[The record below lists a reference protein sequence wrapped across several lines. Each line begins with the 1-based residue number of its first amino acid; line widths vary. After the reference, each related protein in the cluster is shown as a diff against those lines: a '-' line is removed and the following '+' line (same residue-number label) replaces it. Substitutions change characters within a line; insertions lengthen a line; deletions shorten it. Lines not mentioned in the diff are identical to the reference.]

1 MSHEAIVMQSRFYI
15 LRRQTGA
22 TLVFCLVILLA
33 VTLVS
38 VASMRSSNNAL
49 KMASSARDHAVAFQ
63 AAEAALAQAE
73 QVVLTAHYTA
83 DDFICRN
90 ASSSRCFNSTC
101 TNGLCFSG
109 DLDNA
114 MYKDECKIAKPTA
127 SAEAWPTKTYWQSN
141 GASLPKVHIAKAA
154 IDDADELDDETIPVP
169 YMVEFLCYVPRDN
182 LTATD
187 ENNRNGGVP
196 LFRVTVRAEG
206 SAGRAAVML
215 QSVFR
220 AAG

>member
-1 MSHEAIVMQSRFYI
+1 MKPTSNFRS
-15 LRRQTGA
+15 RQTGA
-22 TLVFCLVILLA
+22 TLVFALVILSV
-33 VTLVS
+33 VTLLS
-38 VASMRSSNNAL
+38 VTSMRSSNNAL

-73 QVVLTAHYTA
+73 QIVLAANYTA

-90 ASSSRCFNSTC
+90 ASSNRCFNNTC
-101 TNGLCFSG
+101 TNGLCFTG
-109 DLDNA
+109 DLANA
-114 MYKDECKIAKPTA
+114 MYKDDCKIAKPAA
-127 SAEAWPTKTYWQSN
+127 SAEAWPAKTYWNNN
-141 GASLPKVHIAKAA
+141 GSVLPKVQIAKTD
-154 IDDADELDDETIPVP
+154 IDNAGELDDDTLEVP

-182 LTATD
+182 QIATD

-196 LFRVTVRAEG
+196 LFRLTVRAEG

>member
-1 MSHEAIVMQSRFYI
+1 MKSMAHIQKRQS
-15 LRRQTGA
+15 GA
-22 TLVFCLVILLA
+22 TLVFALVILSI
-33 VTLVS
+33 VTLLS

-49 KMASSARDHAVAFQ
+49 KMAGSARDHAVAFQ

-73 QVVLTAHYTA
+73 QLVLAANYTA

-90 ASSSRCFNSTC
+90 ASSNRCFNNTC
-101 TNGLCFSG
+101 ANGLCFSG
-109 DLDNA
+109 DLANA
-114 MYKDECKIAKPTA
+114 MYKDDCKIAKPAA
-127 SAEAWPTKTYWQSN
+127 SAEAWPNKTYWQNN
-141 GASLPKVHIAKAA
+141 GATLPKVEVAKT
-154 IDDADELDDETIPVP
+154 DLTDATELDDETLQVP
-169 YMVEFLCYVPRDN
+169 YMVEFLCYVPRDRQIG
-182 LTATD
+182 TD

>member
-1 MSHEAIVMQSRFYI
+1 MKSIPDFPT
-15 LRRQTGA
+15 RQAGA
-22 TLVFCLVILLA
+22 TLVFSLVILAL
-33 VTLVS
+33 VTLLGVT
-38 VASMRSSNNAL
+38 SMRSSNNAL

-73 QVVLTAHYTA
+73 QVVLAANYSE

-90 ASSSRCFNSTC
+90 STSNRCFNSTC

-109 DLDNA
+109 DLANA
-114 MYKDECKIAKPTA
+114 MYRDDCKIAKPATT
-127 SAEAWPTKTYWQSN
+127 AEAWPAKTFWENN
-141 GASLPKVHIAKAA
+141 GAALPKVQIAKT
-154 IDDADELDDETIPVP
+154 DLGNSGELDDETIAVP
-169 YMVEFLCYVPRDN
+169 YMVEFLCYVPRDRQI
-182 LTATD
+182 TTD

-196 LFRVTVRAEG
+196 LYRVTVRAQG